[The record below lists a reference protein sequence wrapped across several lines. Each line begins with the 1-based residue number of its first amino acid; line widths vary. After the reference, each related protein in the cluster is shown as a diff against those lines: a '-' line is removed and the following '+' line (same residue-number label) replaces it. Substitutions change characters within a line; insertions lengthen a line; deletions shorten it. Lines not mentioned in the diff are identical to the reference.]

1 MMGDMLTWLLNR
13 EQKMDLYDLIDLL
26 KDHFGIRLPKEK
38 VMEIIRGTDL
48 YYDTIM
54 EAVYI
59 DYDTYFE
66 EI

>member
-1 MMGDMLTWLLNR
+1 MLIWLLEKR
-13 EQKMDLYDLIDLL
+13 QKIDFYDLMDLLESHY
-26 KDHFGIRLPKEK
+26 GIVLPKEK
-38 VMEIIRGTDL
+38 LLTIIDSTEL

>member
-1 MMGDMLTWLLNR
+1 
-13 EQKMDLYDLIDLL
+13 MDLLENHY
-26 KDHFGIRLPKEK
+26 GITLPKEK
-38 VMEIIRGTDL
+38 ILTTIGGTEL
-48 YYDTIM
+48 YYDKIM

>member
-13 EQKMDLYDLIDLL
+13 EQKMDLYDLMDLL
-26 KDHFGIRLPKEK
+26 KDYFGIRLPKEK
-38 VMEIIRGTDL
+38 VIEIIRGTDL

>member
-1 MMGDMLTWLLNR
+1 M
-13 EQKMDLYDLIDLL
+13 
-26 KDHFGIRLPKEK
+26 KDKIKQVISES
-38 VMEIIRGTDL
+38 DL
-48 YYDTIM
+48 YYDPIM